1 MHRAPNILRDSY
13 PPGFRVRL
21 HEKDLKICRA
31 MAARHGVQLPLI
43 EMTLVHYRRLIEQ
56 GHGDEDISTLFRLK
70 DALFTAAD
78 KNNAE
83 ILRLRRDGRVRLRHP
98 RSVFDPGPAGL
109 LRIARGARVVLI
121 VELVALMF
129 AISRHAL
136 HASFWLDLAASSL
149 FLLWIGLTCAGV
161 LCRTRTWLH
170 TLPASQASLIAIALM
185 LACVGVIAEVVFQF
199 GRFWRAGL
207 PGIDTVFPTE
217 HAGFLLRS
225 LGVGFIVSALALR
238 YFYVSAE
245 WKRSVEMEALAR
257 IRALQARIRPHF
269 LFNSMNT
276 IAELTRSSPE
286 RAEQA
291 VEDLA
296 DLFRASLSDAN
307 ARISLRDEIDIARTH
322 ERIEQLRLR
331 DRLRVHWDVDGL
343 PMRVEVPSLILQPLL
358 ENAVYH
364 GIEMLPAGGTVS
376 IVGKRVAGMLQIEVR
391 NPIPA
396 QAGYGEREG
405 NRMALE
411 NIRQRLELAWP
422 GRARIETEQAPGEF
436 CARLIF
442 PADEVHS
449 LSP

>member
-1 MHRAPNILRDSY
+1 
-13 PPGFRVRL
+13 
-21 HEKDLKICRA
+21 
-31 MAARHGVQLPLI
+31 MAAPASDTRGQP
-43 EMTLVHYRRLIEQ
+43 
-56 GHGDEDISTLFRLK
+56 STLFLP
-70 DALFTAAD
+70 DFC
-78 KNNAE
+78 E
-83 ILRLRRDGRVRLRHP
+83 P
-98 RSVFDPGPAGL
+98 RAVLA
-109 LRIARGARVVLI
+109 VVLI
-121 VELVALMF
+121 VELVALLF
-129 AISRHAL
+129 ALSRQAL
-136 HASFWLDLAASSL
+136 HANFWLDLAGSSL

-161 LCRTRTWLH
+161 LCRTRAWLH
-170 TLPASQASLIAIALM
+170 TLPAARASPIAIALV
-185 LACVGVIAEVVFQF
+185 LACVGAVSELVYQI
-199 GRFWRAGL
+199 GRFWSFGL
-207 PGIDTVFPTE
+207 PDMNVVFPTD

-238 YFYVSAE
+238 YFYVTAE

-276 IAELTRSSPE
+276 IAALTRSSPE

-307 ARISLRDEIDIARTH
+307 ARISLKDEIDIARTH

-331 DRLRVHWDVDGL
+331 ERLRVQWDIDGL
-343 PMRVEVPSLILQPLL
+343 PMRTEVPSLILQPLL

-364 GIEMLPAGGTVS
+364 GIEMLPGGGSVS
-376 IVGKRVAGMLQIEVR
+376 IVGKRVGGMLHIEVR

-422 GRARIETEQAPGEF
+422 GRARIETEQAGNEF

-442 PADEVHS
+442 PADEAVS
-449 LSP
+449 G

>member
-1 MHRAPNILRDSY
+1 
-13 PPGFRVRL
+13 
-21 HEKDLKICRA
+21 
-31 MAARHGVQLPLI
+31 MAASASDTRGPS
-43 EMTLVHYRRLIEQ
+43 
-56 GHGDEDISTLFRLK
+56 STLFLPNFCESRAVL
-70 DALFTAAD
+70 A
-78 KNNAE
+78 
-83 ILRLRRDGRVRLRHP
+83 
-98 RSVFDPGPAGL
+98 
-109 LRIARGARVVLI
+109 VVLI

-136 HASFWLDLAASSL
+136 HASFWLDLASSSL
-149 FLLWIGLTCAGV
+149 FLLWIGLTCAGA

-170 TLPASQASLIAIALM
+170 TLPAIQASSIAMAMM
-185 LACVGVIAEVVFQF
+185 LTCVGVISELVYQL
-199 GRFWRAGL
+199 GRYWSAGL
-207 PGIDTVFPTE
+207 PGIDADTVFPTD
-217 HAGFLLRS
+217 HAGFMLRS

-296 DLFRASLSDAN
+296 DLFRASLSDAS
-307 ARISLRDEIDIARTH
+307 ARISLKDEIDIARTH

-331 DRLRVHWDVDGL
+331 DRLRVLWDVDGL
-343 PMRVEVPSLILQPLL
+343 PMRAEVPSLILQPLL

-364 GIEMLPAGGTVS
+364 GIEMLADGGAVS
-376 IVGKRVAGMLQIEVR
+376 IVGKRVGDMLHIEVR
-391 NPIPA
+391 NPIPP

-422 GRARIETEQAPGEF
+422 GRARVETEQSPGEF

-442 PADEVHS
+442 PADEVNS
-449 LSP
+449 RSP

>member
-1 MHRAPNILRDSY
+1 M
-13 PPGFRVRL
+13 
-21 HEKDLKICRA
+21 
-31 MAARHGVQLPLI
+31 
-43 EMTLVHYRRLIEQ
+43 
-56 GHGDEDISTLFRLK
+56 
-70 DALFTAAD
+70 
-78 KNNAE
+78 
-83 ILRLRRDGRVRLRHP
+83 
-98 RSVFDPGPAGL
+98 
-109 LRIARGARVVLI
+109 
-121 VELVALMF
+121 
-129 AISRHAL
+129 
-136 HASFWLDLAASSL
+136 
-149 FLLWIGLTCAGV
+149 
-161 LCRTRTWLH
+161 
-170 TLPASQASLIAIALM
+170 ALM

-199 GRFWRAGL
+199 GYFWRAGL
-207 PGIDTVFPTE
+207 PGIDTIFPTE

-276 IAELTRSSPE
+276 IAALTRSSPE
-286 RAEQA
+286 SAEQA

-307 ARISLRDEIDIARTH
+307 ARITLRDEIDIARTH

-331 DRLRVHWDVDGL
+331 DRLRVHWDVDSL

-364 GIEMLPAGGTVS
+364 GIEMLPAGGAVS
-376 IVGKRVAGMLQIEVR
+376 IVGKRVDGMLQIEVR

-396 QAGYGEREG
+396 QQGYGEREG

-422 GRARIETEQAPGEF
+422 GRARVETEQREGEF

-442 PADEVHS
+442 PAGTEADS
-449 LSP
+449 G